1 MGFYLLTA
9 LVLWILSTPRV
20 IGSGESGAGLLF
32 STIIIFLF
40 FAFRYETGF
49 DWMVYQQ
56 YFNAVKDSD
65 FMALTGET
73 VSMEPFYYLLNYIIS
88 RVGDFQLLLFV
99 VATINIICAFKF
111 FRYFNAS
118 TTFCFAF
125 VFCWALLPMWMG
137 TIRQSLA
144 VSMAMIAII
153 KRVDGKNKSSLIFM
167 MISILFQYSAIMYS
181 FIYFNRVFSYL
192 IKRSSVFVPAFF
204 VFYLI
209 SPAGIGQFAVNFISS
224 LGIPFISDK
233 LSIYVKF
240 GASEK
245 SFGAILFSFTNCVL
259 FFYSRKVV
267 NRNDL
272 SGNIFLSAIFVLI
285 ATQTLFFDFAL
296 IWNRILYLTC
306 FIQAVLVYK
315 ILKNLIIS
323 NRIIVYFS
331 VVSLSML
338 SVYKLMSTDASI
350 PFVPYQNYIV
360 SDMFSEKGDGEKRA
374 LLYYQLFEENNG
386 K

>member
-20 IGSGESGAGLLF
+20 IGGIESGVGLLF
-32 STIIIFLF
+32 STVIIFIF

-56 YFNAVKDSD
+56 YFNAVKASD

-88 RVGDFQLLLFV
+88 RAGDFQLLLFV
-99 VATINIICAFKF
+99 IATINIICAFKF

-144 VSMAMIAII
+144 VSMTMIAIM
-153 KRVDGKNKSSLIFM
+153 KRIDDKNKSSFMFM
-167 MISILFQYSAIMYS
+167 MVAVLFQYSAIMYS

-204 VFYLI
+204 AFYLI

-224 LGIPFISDK
+224 LGIPFI
-233 LSIYVKF
+233 
-240 GASEK
+240 
-245 SFGAILFSFTNCVL
+245 
-259 FFYSRKVV
+259 
-267 NRNDL
+267 
-272 SGNIFLSAIFVLI
+272 
-285 ATQTLFFDFAL
+285 
-296 IWNRILYLTC
+296 
-306 FIQAVLVYK
+306 
-315 ILKNLIIS
+315 
-323 NRIIVYFS
+323 
-331 VVSLSML
+331 
-338 SVYKLMSTDASI
+338 
-350 PFVPYQNYIV
+350 
-360 SDMFSEKGDGEKRA
+360 
-374 LLYYQLFEENNG
+374 
-386 K
+386 